1 MVGVLGATSYDTP
14 VGRDTL
20 ATMTSPPINR
30 RDRIAAWLRRWHPVL
45 PIFGA
50 EFIVLIGFGALMPV
64 LPLFIQDQGIDPAQ
78 LGLIIAAWPIAKLL
92 FEPVFGWWADRHP
105 RKPQMVVGIL
115 VLAVVSVLPLL
126 VTGFWALFVLR
137 FIAGAAVAAYDPAA
151 KGMLTDA
158 TEEDERG
165 EAFGFYAA
173 FQIGGFAV
181 GPAIGGVGA
190 WLFGGYAFPFIV
202 TGLLSVVGAIVL
214 VRYLSPNPHVVEDPA
229 FEHHPEAQ
237 PRPGGDPFTASETAV
252 VPTDPPKDEPQAPIR
267 AVFNRTVIT
276 ALVFTFGL
284 HLTFGTYE
292 VVWALYL
299 VALGASVAW
308 VGLSFVLFSLPE
320 MLVAPFAGRYIDRNG
335 PLRPIL
341 ITSLV
346 IICTGTFYALSR
358 SYVASSFVA
367 PLEAAATAAMMPAL
381 YTILGKGTPVG
392 RSSTAQGLFG
402 ASSTLGLIVASVVA
416 GSLFEIHMSLPFIFF
431 VVGIAASMIIGLL
444 LYRTL
449 PLARSG

>member
-1 MVGVLGATSYDTP
+1 MP
-14 VGRDTL
+14 
-20 ATMTSPPINR
+20 SPPVDR
-30 RDRIAAWLRRWHPVL
+30 RARASAWLRRWHQLLPV
-45 PIFGA
+45 FGA

-64 LPLFIQDQGIDPAQ
+64 LPLFIEDQGIDPAQ

-115 VLAVVSVLPLL
+115 VLAVVSVLPLFA
-126 VTGFWALFVLR
+126 TGFWTLFVLR
-137 FIAGAAVAAYDPAA
+137 FIAGAATAAYDPAA
-151 KGMLTDA
+151 KGMITDA
-158 TEEDERG
+158 TRDDERG

-214 VRYLSPNPHVVEDPA
+214 MVWLSPQPRLVDDEVVAHQPEANPH
-229 FEHHPEAQ
+229 
-237 PRPGGDPFTASETAV
+237 PGGEPFSASETALL
-252 VPTDPPKDEPQAPIR
+252 PTDPPGPAAQAPMR
-267 AVFNRTVIT
+267 AVFNRTVVT

-320 MLVAPFAGRYIDRNG
+320 MLVAPFSGRYIDRHG

-341 ITSLV
+341 VTGLV
-346 IICTGTFYALSR
+346 IVCTGTFYAISR
-358 SYVASSFVA
+358 SYVGSTLVA
-367 PLEAAATAAMMPAL
+367 PIEAAATAAMMPAL
-381 YTILGKGTPVG
+381 YTILGRGTPVG

-402 ASSTLGLIVASVVA
+402 ATSTLGLIVASVVA
-416 GSLFEIHMSLPFIFF
+416 GALFEIDMSLPFVFF
-431 VVGIAASMIIGLL
+431 VVGIAVSMVVGLW
-444 LYRTL
+444 LYRGI
-449 PLARSG
+449 PSARPR